1 MPIDVKI
8 VPAREFIRTKANGEF
23 DLEGTK
29 ELFLAVFSKM
39 KEANVS
45 EVVMDLR
52 ELSTKMT
59 SFDIYELL
67 SVLDHMG
74 SWSTWKIAIVYRP
87 KDDFDRAKF
96 FELCAQ
102 NRGYQ
107 VGAFQD
113 FEEAITWLYPPHEP

>member
-1 MPIDVKI
+1 VPIDVKI

>member
-39 KEANVS
+39 KETNVS
-45 EVVMDLR
+45 EVVMDFR
-52 ELSTKMT
+52 EASTKLT
-59 SFDIYELL
+59 ASDINELL
-67 SVLDHMG
+67 SVLNHVG

-87 KDDFDRAKF
+87 KEDWDRAKF
-96 FELCAQ
+96 FELGAQ
-102 NRGYQ
+102 SKGYR
-107 VGAFQD
+107 VEAFQD
-113 FEEAITWLYPPHEP
+113 FEKALTWLYPPHEL